1 MTKKTKLAR
10 LLKLENDLRKYPRN
24 RPFRL
29 KGKTYRLGWD
39 FQYWTSATELT
50 TKGITADALGR
61 MPLVD
66 PRNWEYDSAA
76 QPVLRKT
83 QFVLPASAAA
93 TYFGL
98 TPKEANALF
107 IHYSPPETPFRLR
120 GIRQLPKRATA
131 LQVADNIRRY
141 RKWVEKN
148 E

>member
-39 FQYWTSATELT
+39 FQYWTSAIELT

-66 PRNWEYDSAA
+66 PRNWEYDSIAE
-76 QPVLRKT
+76 PVLRKT
-83 QFVLPASAAA
+83 PFALPTNAAA
-93 TYFGL
+93 AYFGL
-98 TPKEANALF
+98 TPKEAIALF
-107 IHYSPPETPFRLR
+107 VHYLPPETPFRLR

-131 LQVADNIRRY
+131 LQVADNIKRY
-141 RKWVEKN
+141 RKWVEEN